1 MYAGGDAALKEL
13 LLSCKKQW
21 NLKLIKFAPLPEEEQ
36 QKKREEEYKNSS
48 WAGKLFKAIASVT
61 LAPPPPHNPPEV
73 EVLMPFV
80 RWEVVWKQFEREL
93 VKNEEAE
100 AAAKLSRELLATKV
114 KDVRILPF
122 SYYSQLTYIKYQVKI
137 NMTVQVNKWLVF
149 MPTAIVSYTYG
160 NSLYKVSYNL
170 ALLRCGYVLMQCC
183 IDCREWTNGR
193 SGRGKTR
200 LWHRQDR
207 RAR

>member
-114 KDVRILPF
+114 KDVRILSL
-122 SYYSQLTYIKYQVKI
+122 SYYFSILTLLIPGKNKYDRSGQQVAGIYAYCHRLIHLRQFSLQGKLYISSPQVWVCT
-137 NMTVQVNKWLVF
+137 NN
-149 MPTAIVSYTYG
+149 
-160 NSLYKVSYNL
+160 
-170 ALLRCGYVLMQCC
+170 C
-183 IDCREWTNGR
+183 IDCRERTNGR
-193 SGRGKTR
+193 SGWGKTC